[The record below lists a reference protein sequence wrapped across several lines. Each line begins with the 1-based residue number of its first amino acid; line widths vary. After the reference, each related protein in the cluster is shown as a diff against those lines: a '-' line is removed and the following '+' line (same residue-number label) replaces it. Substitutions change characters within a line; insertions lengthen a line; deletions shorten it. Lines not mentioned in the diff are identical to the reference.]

1 MDPRLGSFDVCFFC
15 LATRVVFFE
24 KVYTLVERN
33 DYSHY
38 SWLLK
43 TETPLKK
50 YTEVKKWIIS
60 PKVSG

>member
-33 DYSHY
+33 DYSYY